1 MAIKLLALGFI
12 FNEGAYL
19 RDPWN
24 ILDFV
29 IVSSAW
35 LTFLQEA
42 FGGGGGGSS
51 VGALRAFRVLRPLRA
66 VTSIKGLQVLV
77 VAVLKSIP
85 LLKDTFLILT
95 FFFLIFAIAGL
106 QLLTGLTKQV
116 CVHIDTGKV
125 NLEFRDDT
133 ANQGLCGGANYC
145 PVGDFCGQQIAGAD
159 YGTTNYDNILWGL
172 LNVFVTITMEG
183 WSEFMVK
190 YQKTYTWAVGPAF
203 YIPMAYLGGYFF
215 LNLLLAVINSSF
227 SSSNAIQQAKLIAER
242 EKAKKK
248 KKPVLDDD
256 WKDVNDGE
264 PVMEVGVTE
273 FFIAKRVAKKMMEKL
288 RARQATKLLEEAF
301 RK

>member
-1 MAIKLLALGFI
+1 MTAYKIMKNKIFENTCMTVIGVNCYVLATTDPTAQFPTPFDKLMDNVFLGLYSSEMAIKLVALGLL

-29 IVSSAW
+29 IVGSAW
-35 LTFLQEA
+35 LTFLQEVL
-42 FGGGGGGSS
+42 GGGGGGSS

-85 LLKDTFLILT
+85 LLKDTFLILM

-116 CVHIDTGKV
+116 CFTITTGTGDASF
-125 NLEFRDDT
+125 NDDLM
-133 ANQGLCGGANYC
+133 NQGFCGGASYC
-145 PVGDFCGQQIAGAD
+145 PAGDFCGQQIASAD
-159 YGTTNYDNILWGL
+159 YGTTNFDNILWSL
-172 LNVFVTITMEG
+172 LNIFISITLEG

-190 YQKTYTWAVGPAF
+190 FEKTYSLLMGPF
-203 YIPMAYLGGYFF
+203 YICMSYLGGYFL

-227 SSSNAIQQAKLIAER
+227 SASNAVQ
-242 EKAKKK
+242 
-248 KKPVLDDD
+248 
-256 WKDVNDGE
+256 
-264 PVMEVGVTE
+264 
-273 FFIAKRVAKKMMEKL
+273 
-288 RARQATKLLEEAF
+288 
-301 RK
+301 